1 MIKALLL
8 ALIFVSS
15 LFANKVIYLSYDEIP
30 KRVIKGEI
38 FPVTYKAL
46 STVKNFDDVLYE
58 FSNHNGVKILDEA
71 PQRVQKGKY
80 SFDTFH
86 MQATQQNARLPDV
99 EAFLMAPRD
108 YNSTTLQGKN
118 LNVITLNPGKNF
130 SNIIADNFAIQ
141 EYKTTVYD
149 TTHNIVIFVASAHNA
164 DLEKIH
170 FNNVYKQGL
179 ESFSGDYNDAK
190 ITYFVIIDKKIE
202 NFSFTYFNV
211 VKNNYVLLTI
221 PIIVNDDSVST
232 QSDLRP
238 HDQSHDRIK
247 MYIAASIALI
257 GFLLVL
263 MRRKYFYLIFIII
276 PLVYI
281 IYLAI
286 PAKKICIKRGA
297 KIHLLPVEN
306 GTIFETTPTQYH
318 LEKEGQV
325 QNFIKVKLKNN
336 KIGWVK
342 DEDTCSN

>member
-1 MIKALLL
+1 MIKALFL
-8 ALIFVSS
+8 ALIFISS

-30 KRVIKGEI
+30 KRVIKGQI
-38 FPVTYKAL
+38 FPVTYKTL
-46 STVKNFDDVLYE
+46 STVKNFYDVLYQ
-58 FSNHNGVKILDEA
+58 FSNHDGVKILDEA
-71 PQRVQKGKY
+71 PQRVEKGKY
-80 SFDTFH
+80 YYDTFH
-86 MQATQQNARLPDV
+86 MQATQKNARLPDV
-99 EAFLMAPRD
+99 EAFLVAPDD
-108 YNSTTLQGKN
+108 YNGTMLEGKK
-118 LNVITLNPGKNF
+118 LNVIALNPGKNF
-130 SNIIADNFAIQ
+130 SNIIADDFTIK

-164 DLEKIH
+164 DINKIH
-170 FNNVYKQGL
+170 FNDVYKQGV
-179 ESFSGDYNDAK
+179 ESLFGDYNDTK
-190 ITYFVIIDKKIE
+190 ITYFVIIDKKID

-211 VKNNYVLLTI
+211 VKNKYVLLTI

-238 HDQSHDRIK
+238 RDQSHDRIK
-247 MYIAASIALI
+247 MYVAAAVALI
-257 GFLLVL
+257 GFLLILV
-263 MRRKYFYLIFIII
+263 RGKYFYLVFIVI

-286 PAKKICIKRGA
+286 PAKKICIKKGA

-325 QNFIKVKLKNN
+325 QDFIKVKLKNN

-342 DEDTCSN
+342 DEDTCSY